1 MKLLRAGLAGLLIST
16 AVVRPT
22 LADAPS
28 AQVPSVAQTAATAAF
43 EQFLVRTYTGAR
55 LAQTGLNVQLLRNAL
70 IGYFNLRGRGLAKR
84 PVLTVIDFGRSSR
97 QNRLWVI
104 DLLHTKLLYHTLV
117 AHGKN
122 SGGDL
127 AQTFSNREGSE
138 MSSLGFYVTGDTYQG
153 KHGLSLKLQGL
164 DTQYNSHAAERAV
177 VVHGADYVSEDF
189 VRQNGRLGRSQGCPA
204 LPPAQSAGIIKTIRS
219 GSVLYVQGPSSVTY
233 NSDWL
238 NLSAA
243 LPAFMRGVGADGS
256 IGQ

>member
-1 MKLLRAGLAGLLIST
+1 MKLLRACLAGLLIST
-16 AVVRPT
+16 AAVRPT
-22 LADAPS
+22 LADAPPV
-28 AQVPSVAQTAATAAF
+28 QVPSAAQAAATAAF

-55 LAQTGLNVQLLRNAL
+55 LAQTGLSVQLLRNAL

-104 DLLHTKLLYHTLV
+104 DLLHNKLLYHTLV

-138 MSSLGFYVTGDTYQG
+138 MSSLGFYVTGATYQG

-164 DTQYNSHAAERAV
+164 DTRYNSHAAERAV

-204 LPPAQSAGIIKTIRS
+204 LPTAQSAGIIKSIRS
-219 GSVLYVQGPSSVTY
+219 GSVLYVQGPSSVAY
-233 NSDWL
+233 SSDWL
-238 NLSAA
+238 NLNAA

>member
-1 MKLLRAGLAGLLIST
+1 MMLLRSCLAGLLICT
-16 AVVRPT
+16 ATLRPT
-22 LADAPS
+22 LAAAPP
-28 AQVPSVAQTAATAAF
+28 AQVPSAAQTAAVAAF

-55 LAQTGLNVQLLRNAL
+55 LAQTGLSMPVLRNAL

-84 PVLTVIDFGRSSR
+84 PVLTVIDFSRSSR

-104 DLLHTKLLYHTLV
+104 DLSRTRLLYHTLV

-138 MSSLGFYVTGDTYQG
+138 MSSLGFYVTGNTYQG

-164 DTQYNSHAAERAV
+164 DARYNSHAAERAV

-204 LPPAQSAGIIKTIRS
+204 LPTAQSASIIKSIQS
-219 GSVLYVQGPSSVTY
+219 GSVLYVQGPSSADY
-233 NSDWL
+233 SSDWL
-238 NLSAA
+238 SLNGA
-243 LPAFMRGVGADGS
+243 LPAFMRSPEVGGS
-256 IGQ
+256 VGQ